1 MRLESIQF
9 SNFKSFLGKH
19 EIDFTD
25 RQFGLYFVTGE
36 NQVEPQLGANGA
48 GKSTILDALSWGL
61 YGKTLRSLRAGNV
74 FPWAANA
81 KEGTKVVIKFVNAT
95 DTQHVLER
103 TWHPNALRLDGKTV
117 DEEAVITT
125 AGLSYEAFCHSI
137 IIGQFNRV
145 FFDLAPSA
153 KLQLLSDILDLE
165 LWTRTSTGASAEAKA
180 QDQAERKAESQL
192 AKVKGKIEEIGT
204 QIVTITEKA
213 EQFEEERQ
221 LLIEELR
228 GERDKHSTSLTEY
241 TDKLSKIDAELDE
254 LRRYFVSLEE
264 KMRLLSR
271 EGQMLDHDLHELA
284 AEKRRCDGLI
294 DAQADHF
301 KRLKSM
307 GAMCSICNQPISDDH
322 LDGEQHRLRAQ
333 RSELFKEMA
342 ALQTK
347 YLQVEIDRNTFTV
360 TQKQIVK
367 ERDAKYR
374 RRDHC
379 QQRAGEHRKRIGRLE
394 AQVESDELRIQEQVE
409 RDNPYEQQIAEC
421 RRMLSDYKK
430 EAKQHQQTV
439 EDAATRRT
447 ACEYWAKGFKQ
458 IRLFVVEEAIQYLE
472 VETNN
477 ALLALGL
484 KDYVIRLDV
493 ERETKSGSM
502 SKGFHVFVSPPDG
515 PKDVPWEAWSGGET
529 QRLRMAGALGL
540 SNLILNS
547 TGVVSNFLGV
557 DEPTTHLGQEGITA
571 LLGYLEQM
579 SYDTEKSIF
588 LIDHH
593 ALDYGGFA
601 GTINVIK
608 TDTGSHIEET

>member
-1 MRLESIQF
+1 MRLESLEL

-19 EIDFTD
+19 EISFTD
-25 RQFGLYFVTGE
+25 RLPGLYFVTGE
-36 NQVEPQLGANGA
+36 NRIEPQLGANGA
-48 GKSTILDALSWGL
+48 GKSTILDALSWGF
-61 YGKTLRSLRAGNV
+61 YGKTLRSLRASNI
-74 FPWAANA
+74 FPWTGGA
-81 KEGTKVVIKFVNAT
+81 KECTSVVIKFVNAT
-95 DTQHVLER
+95 DTRHVLER
-103 TWHPNALRLDGKTV
+103 TWRPNALRLDGKIV
-117 DEEAVITT
+117 DEEVVVAT

-137 IIGQFNRV
+137 VIGQFNRV

-165 LWTRTSTGASAEAKA
+165 LWTRTSSGASAEAKA
-180 QDQAERKAESQL
+180 QDQAERKAESHL
-192 AKVKGKIEEIGT
+192 AKVKGKIEEIGI
-204 QIVTITEKA
+204 QIKTITEKA

-221 LLIEELR
+221 LFIEKIQ
-228 GERDKHSTSLTEY
+228 GECTAHGVSLAQY
-241 TDKLSKIDAELDE
+241 TDKLSKLDVELDV
-254 LRRYFVSLEE
+254 LDDYFVNIEE
-264 KMRLLSR
+264 KMDLLSR
-271 EGQMLDHDLHELA
+271 ERQMLDHDLHELSG
-284 AEKRRCDGLI
+284 EKRRCDGLL

-301 KRLKSM
+301 TRLKSM

-322 LDGEQHRLRAQ
+322 LDGEQHRLRHH
-333 RSELFKEMA
+333 RSDLFKEMA

-347 YLQVEIDRNTFTV
+347 YLHVEVEREAFTV

-379 QQRAGEHRKRIGRLE
+379 QQRAGEHRKRIARLE
-394 AQVESDELRIQEQVE
+394 AQVESDELRIQEQIE
-409 RDNPYEQQIAEC
+409 RDNPYEQQLPEW
-421 RRMLSDYKK
+421 RRMLSEYKK
-430 EAKQHQQTV
+430 EAMEHQQTL
-439 EDAATRRT
+439 ESAATRRT

-484 KDYVIRLDV
+484 KDYIIRLDV

-540 SNLILNS
+540 SNLILN
-547 TGVVSNFLGV
+547 TAGVVSNFLAV

-601 GTINVIK
+601 GTINVVK
-608 TDTGSHIEET
+608 TDAGSHIEES